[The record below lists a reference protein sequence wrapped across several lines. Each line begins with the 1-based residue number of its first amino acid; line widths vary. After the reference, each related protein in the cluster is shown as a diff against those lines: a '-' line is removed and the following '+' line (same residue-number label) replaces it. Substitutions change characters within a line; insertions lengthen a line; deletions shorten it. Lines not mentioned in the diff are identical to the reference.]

1 MIVPGDQQI
10 RSCDAPSSNG
20 GSEVIRTRPTERQ
33 DMNVS
38 APVELLIV
46 EFGDS
51 EFTGEIVAELSRLQ
65 VAGTINVIDALAI
78 RKDADGDVE
87 WFEAVDAGDE
97 LAELVGEPS
106 GLLAEDDVEAIA
118 DDLEPGTAVGM
129 LVFEHSW
136 AIGLTTAIRDK
147 GGRVVEM
154 TTVPPAAVEE
164 LAALIEEEA

>member
-1 MIVPGDQQI
+1 MIVPGDQEI
-10 RSCDAPSSNG
+10 RSRDAPSSC
-20 GSEVIRTRPTERQ
+20 SVPDITRSRPTERQ
-33 DMNVS
+33 DMNIG

-65 VAGTINVIDALAI
+65 EAGTINVIDALAV
-78 RKDADGDVE
+78 RKDAAGDIE

-97 LAELVGEPS
+97 LADLVGDPS
-106 GLLAEDDVEAIA
+106 GLLAEDDVAAIA

-129 LVFEHSW
+129 LVFEHTW
-136 AIGLTTAIRDK
+136 AEGLTTAIQGK
-147 GGRVVEM
+147 GGRIVEM
-154 TTVPPAAVEE
+154 TTVPPAAVAE

>member
-10 RSCDAPSSNG
+10 RSRGAPSSREG
-20 GSEVIRTRPTERQ
+20 PDVARTRPTERQ
-33 DMNVS
+33 DMNIG

-51 EFTGEIVAELSRLQ
+51 DFTGEIVAELSRLQ
-65 VAGTINVIDALAI
+65 QAGTINVIDALAV
-78 RKDADGDVE
+78 RKDADGDIE

-97 LAELVGEPS
+97 LADLVGDPS
-106 GLLAEDDVEAIA
+106 GLLAEDDVAAIA

-129 LVFEHSW
+129 LVFEHTW
-136 AIGLTTAIRDK
+136 AAGLTSAIRDK

-164 LAALIEEEA
+164 LAALIEQEA